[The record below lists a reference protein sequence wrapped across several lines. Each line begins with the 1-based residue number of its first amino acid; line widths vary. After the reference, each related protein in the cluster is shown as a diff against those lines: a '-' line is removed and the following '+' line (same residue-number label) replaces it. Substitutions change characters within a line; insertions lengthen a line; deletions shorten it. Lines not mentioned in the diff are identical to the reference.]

1 MVGDK
6 PPEKSENRKRFC
18 FNKVCRIFVMA
29 HEKTHAIY
37 KFDEFRWISIYE
49 ISVNAVSNVVVGLFG
64 PVLCK
69 SFQFWLN
76 RILV

>member
-29 HEKTHAIY
+29 YEKTHAIY
-37 KFDEFRWISIYE
+37 KFDD
-49 ISVNAVSNVVVGLFG
+49 
-64 PVLCK
+64 
-69 SFQFWLN
+69 FQFLRN
-76 RILV
+76 FC

>member
-29 HEKTHAIY
+29 YEKTHAIY
-37 KFDEFRWISIYE
+37 KSDD
-49 ISVNAVSNVVVGLFG
+49 
-64 PVLCK
+64 
-69 SFQFWLN
+69 FQFLRN
-76 RILV
+76 FC